1 MLKYKRGRTREKGT
15 PFCYSRHFKKNMI
28 KWQKYNKKVEEARKM
43 KNLKIIII
51 ILLIIIGIALA
62 IASYFLFIDIQ
73 SKLPKNLKSDYQIEI
88 KKYSDRNVFIINQKD
103 KQNQKHIIY
112 LHGGSYVGGI
122 EEYHWK
128 FIEDI
133 IQDTEYSVIVPDY
146 PLAPK
151 YTYKEVF
158 EMIVPLYTDIIQ
170 EINPENLILMGDSAG
185 GGIALAL
192 EQRVG
197 ELGLEMPEQLLL
209 ISPWLDTTMSNP
221 KIDEVQKLDKELNK
235 ETLKA
240 AGMAYA
246 RRDNLEDHFGD
257 GAKNYLVN
265 PIDGPVKN
273 LKNVTIFTG
282 THDILNPDVHVFVDK
297 AKQQGIEINVEEYEG
312 AGHIWIVD
320 ENRNEGKAKE
330 AYEQLVEKMA
340 KST

>member
-1 MLKYKRGRTREKGT
+1 
-15 PFCYSRHFKKNMI
+15 
-28 KWQKYNKKVEEARKM
+28 M

-51 ILLIIIGIALA
+51 ILLIIIGTALA
-62 IASYFLFIDIQ
+62 ITSYFLFIDIQ

-88 KKYSDRNVFIINQKD
+88 KKYSDRNVFVINQND
-103 KQNQKHIIY
+103 KHTQKHIIY

-133 IQDTEYSVIVPDY
+133 IRDTDYTVIVPDY

-185 GGIALAL
+185 GGMALAL
-192 EQRVG
+192 EQRIG
-197 ELGLEMPEQLLL
+197 ELGIEVPEQLVL

-235 ETLKA
+235 ESLKV
-240 AGMAYA
+240 AGVTYSG
-246 RRDNLEDHFGD
+246 NLGD
-257 GAKNYLVN
+257 GAKNYLIN
-265 PIDGPVKN
+265 PIDGPLEK

-282 THDILNPDVHVFVDK
+282 THDILNPDVHVLIDR
-297 AKQQGIEINVEEYEG
+297 AKQQGVEIDLEESDG

-320 ENRNEGKAKE
+320 EDRGAENVQE
-330 AYEQLVEKMA
+330 AYEKLIK
-340 KST
+340 KLKR